1 MLPEFPVSP
10 PALLPQG
17 EKGGSRVAYA
27 TFTSMSGKERM
38 RSVLIAAVAGSSK
51 LSEKRGGTEAAHAVE
66 RCQKRMARGVEGFRG
81 QLLPSKHDELTAL
94 FEHADDACQAAIAM
108 QRRIA
113 DLPPVSGVQLAIRVG
128 FHHGPLREDGAG
140 THGEGLRIAES
151 LANQASA
158 GQTLTSGKT
167 RALLST
173 PLQAATRC
181 LQHPLENSLPAD
193 HEVFEVLWLETKAPS
208 STTLLT
214 LPLPSREGRLRLC
227 LRYGGQVKVLDK
239 TRARV
244 DMGRDANCAIA
255 IRDRRASRNHAT
267 IELRG
272 EHFVLSDLS
281 TNGTFVTVSGENE
294 LFLRCEEF
302 VLRGSG
308 IIAFAASA
316 SSPSADIAE
325 FEHL

>member
-1 MLPEFPVSP
+1 
-10 PALLPQG
+10 
-17 EKGGSRVAYA
+17 
-27 TFTSMSGKERM
+27 MSGKERVC
-38 RSVLIAAVAGSSK
+38 SVLIAAVAGSSK
-51 LSEKRGGTEAAHAVE
+51 LSEKRGSAEAAHAVE
-66 RCQKRMARGVEGFRG
+66 RCRKRMARGVEGFRG
-81 QLLPSKHDELTAL
+81 QLLPSKRDELTAL

-140 THGEGLRIAES
+140 AHGEGLRIAES

-173 PLQAATRC
+173 PLQAVTRC
-181 LQHPLENSLPAD
+181 LQHPLESELPAE
-193 HEVFEVLWLETKAPS
+193 HEVFEVPWLETRAASSKKPLTSPSPAPS
-208 STTLLT
+208 
-214 LPLPSREGRLRLC
+214 PSPPPPREGSLRLC
-227 LRYGGQVKVLDK
+227 VRYGGQVRLLDK

-244 DMGRDANCAIA
+244 DMGRDANCAIT
-255 IRDRRASRNHAT
+255 IHDRRASRNHAT
-267 IELRG
+267 IERRG

>member
-1 MLPEFPVSP
+1 
-10 PALLPQG
+10 
-17 EKGGSRVAYA
+17 
-27 TFTSMSGKERM
+27 MSGKEKL
-38 RSVLIAAVAGSSK
+38 RSVLVAAIAGSSK
-51 LSEKRGGTEAAHAVE
+51 LFEKRGGTEATHAVE
-66 RCQKRMARGVEGFRG
+66 RCRKRMARGVEGFRG
-81 QLLPSKHDELTAL
+81 QLLPSRHDELTAF

-128 FHHGPLREDGAG
+128 FHHGPLREDAAG
-140 THGEGLRIAES
+140 PHGEGLRIAES
-151 LANQASA
+151 LAQQARA

-167 RALLST
+167 RALLSA
-173 PLQAATRC
+173 PLQAATC
-181 LQHPLENSLPAD
+181 SLPAPLTSKLPAED
-193 HEVFEVLWLETKAPS
+193 EPFEVLWLETKAPS
-208 STTLLT
+208 RKTLLSS
-214 LPLPSREGRLRLC
+214 PSPPPSPSREGGLRLC
-227 LRYGGQVKVLDK
+227 VRYGGQVKLLDK

-244 DMGRDANCAIA
+244 DMGRDANCAIT

-267 IELRG
+267 IERRG

>member
-1 MLPEFPVSP
+1 MV
-10 PALLPQG
+10 
-17 EKGGSRVAYA
+17 KG
-27 TFTSMSGKERM
+27 
-38 RSVLIAAVAGSSK
+38 
-51 LSEKRGGTEAAHAVE
+51 LS
-66 RCQKRMARGVEGFRG
+66 
-81 QLLPSKHDELTAL
+81 
-94 FEHADDACQAAIAM
+94 
-108 QRRIA
+108 
-113 DLPPVSGVQLAIRVG
+113 
-128 FHHGPLREDGAG
+128 
-140 THGEGLRIAES
+140 IAES

-158 GQTLTSGKT
+158 GQTLTSGAT
-167 RALLST
+167 RSLLSA
-173 PLQAATRC
+173 PLQAATRS
-181 LQHPLENSLPAD
+181 LQEPPKSSCRLRTRYSKWCGSKPRQESSKTLAEASPAALPPRD
-193 HEVFEVLWLETKAPS
+193 S
-208 STTLLT
+208 D
-214 LPLPSREGRLRLC
+214 LRLC
-227 LRYGGQVKVLDK
+227 VRYGGQVKLLDK

-244 DMGRDANCAIA
+244 DMGRDANCAIT

-267 IELRG
+267 IERRG

>member
-1 MLPEFPVSP
+1 
-10 PALLPQG
+10 
-17 EKGGSRVAYA
+17 
-27 TFTSMSGKERM
+27 MSGKEKIC
-38 RSVLIAAVAGSSK
+38 SVLVAAVAGSSK
-51 LSEKRGGTEAAHAVE
+51 LSEKRGGAEATHAVE
-66 RCQKRMARGVEGFRG
+66 RCRKRMARGVEGFRG
-81 QLLPSKHDELTAL
+81 QLLPSKRDELTAL
-94 FEHADDACQAAIAM
+94 FEDADDACQAAIAM

-140 THGEGLRIAES
+140 AHGEGLRIAES
-151 LANQASA
+151 LANQASP

-167 RALLST
+167 RTLLST
-173 PLQAATRC
+173 PLQAVTRC
-181 LQHPLENSLPAD
+181 LPPPLESKLPAAD
-193 HEVFEVLWLETKAPS
+193 EVFEVAWLETRAAFTKKPPS
-208 STTLLT
+208 SPSP
-214 LPLPSREGRLRLC
+214 LPLPPREGSLRLC
-227 LRYGGQVKVLDK
+227 VRYGGQVRLLDK

-244 DMGRDANCAIA
+244 DMGRDANCAIT

-267 IELRG
+267 IERRG

-281 TNGTFVTVSGENE
+281 TNGTFVTVSGEKE